1 MELKELTEKTL
12 ELFETE
18 SADQLGQ
25 RLLEACKDT
34 DKLEAFSKIEVMT
47 SDAQMRN

>member
-25 RLLEACKDT
+25 RLLEAVRAQT
-34 DKLEAFSKIEVMT
+34 SSKRLAILWMVT
-47 SDAQMRN
+47 

>member
-12 ELFETE
+12 ELFEAE

-25 RLLEACKDT
+25 RLLESCKDT
-34 DKLEAFSKIEVMT
+34 VGRSIYRETLT
-47 SDAQMRN
+47 RG